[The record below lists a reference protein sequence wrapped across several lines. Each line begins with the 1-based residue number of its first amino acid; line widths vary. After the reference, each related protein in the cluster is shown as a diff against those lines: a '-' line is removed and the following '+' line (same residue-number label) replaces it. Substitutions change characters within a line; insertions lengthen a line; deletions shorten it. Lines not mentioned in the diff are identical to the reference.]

1 MVEQGKKIWRDGE
14 ILDREAGDKTSLLT
28 HTLHYGVGAFEGI
41 RAYQRADGKTYVFRL
56 KEHITRL
63 FDSCKLVKLE
73 PRVTVQQVCDGCV
86 ALLAAEGMKDG
97 YLRPVI
103 MYGPGA
109 MGVLPADNTVESFVV
124 AWSWGAYLGTEGLEK
139 GIRCKIS
146 PFCRHHISVAFAK
159 GKITGQYVNSVMA
172 KQDAKLSGFDEALMC
187 DVNGFV
193 CEGTGENVFVVKNGR
208 ITTPPLGASILAGIT
223 RDTVMVLAREEGIPL
238 VEANLTRDELYLA
251 DEVFLTGTAAEVT
264 PVREVDHRPIGAGSR
279 GELTRRL
286 QQRYFDVVKGSD
298 DSHPEWLTLVE

>member
-1 MVEQGKKIWRDGE
+1 MVQQ
-14 ILDREAGDKTSLLT
+14 GDKLWFDGDIRDRKDAGQTSVLT

-41 RAYQRADGKTYVFRL
+41 RAYQRADGKSYVFRL
-56 KEHITRL
+56 REHIVRL

-73 PRVTVQQVCDGCV
+73 PRVTLEQVSQGCV
-86 ALLAAEGMKDG
+86 DLLRAEKLADG
-97 YLRPVI
+97 YLRPLI

-109 MGVLPADNTVESFVV
+109 MGVLPADNPVQAFIV
-124 AWSWGAYLGTEGLEK
+124 AWSWGAYLGQEGLEK

-146 PFCRHHISVAFAK
+146 PYSRHHIGVAFAK
-159 GKITGQYVNSVMA
+159 GKITGQYINSVMA
-172 KQDAKLSGFDEALMC
+172 KQDAKLSGFDEAIMC

-193 CEGTGENVFVVKNGR
+193 CEGTGENLFVVRNGR

-223 RDTVMVLAREEGIPL
+223 RDTVMTLAGEEKIPV

-264 PVREVDHRPIGAGSR
+264 PVREVDFRTIGGGSR
-279 GELTRRL
+279 GEITHRL

-298 DSHPEWLTLVE
+298 DSHPEWLTLV